1 MWISYKRLPFDY
13 TSLLIDTVI
22 MSGFVPA
29 DGSDLYSVVDLS
41 KKSKNRPTNKE
52 YESRDVEPGIPM
64 YAVVDKSSKK
74 VKKEN
79 DVGKEEK
86 IIESSISAAKVE
98 ESEMNTKNPKHGD
111 RKYNVLWLALI
122 LSIAA
127 IALFVVLIIMQIVA
141 FVKIAAL
148 ESSQGSNNPTMVNP
162 LIQNLDEF
170 VKIFSQNLTSISVKF
185 EERINTYDYAVRN
198 IPSSCADILFHTP
211 SSPSGYYIVR
221 SSTGQLTSVY
231 CDMTRT
237 CGNITG
243 GWMRVAQLDVDNCP
257 TGLKS
262 QSFNGIK
269 TCIRSE
275 EMPGCTSV
283 PYNSFDIQYSK
294 VCGQIRGYGVGTV
307 DGLFGVGRLQ
317 GTSITEDYLDG
328 TSIASSE
335 NHIWS
340 FVSGRCECNSNNRP
354 SFIGKDRTCDDNSPK
369 CSESVLCGSV
379 LWNTNECGETTS
391 FFYKQL
397 SNNITTDINVKVCR
411 DEPRNNEDIA
421 ITIIELYVQ

>member
-1 MWISYKRLPFDY
+1 
-13 TSLLIDTVI
+13 

-41 KKSKNRPTNKE
+41 KKSKNRSTNKE
-52 YESRDVEPGIPM
+52 YESRDVETSIPM

-79 DVGKEEK
+79 DVSKE
-86 IIESSISAAKVE
+86 IDSSISAAKVE
-98 ESEMNTKNPKHGD
+98 ESEMNTKNPKHGN
-111 RKYNVLWLALI
+111 RKYHFLWLALI
-122 LSIAA
+122 LSITT

-148 ESSQGSNNPTMVNP
+148 ESFQGSNNPTMVNP

-185 EERINTYDYAVRN
+185 EERINTYDYAERN
-198 IPSSCADILFHTP
+198 IPSSCADILFHNP
-211 SSPSGYYIVR
+211 SSSSGYYLVR
-221 SSTGQLTSVY
+221 SSTGQLISMY

-237 CGNITG
+237 CGGITG

-257 TGLKS
+257 TGLIS
-262 QSFNGIK
+262 ESFNGIK

-275 EMPGCTSV
+275 ETPGCTSV
-283 PYNSFDIQYSK
+283 PYNPFNIQYSK
-294 VCGQIRGYGVGTV
+294 VCGKIRGYGVGTV
-307 DGLFGVGRLQ
+307 DGLFGGGSLQ
-317 GTSITEDYLDG
+317 GNSITEDYLDG
-328 TSIASSE
+328 ISIASSE

-340 FVSGRCECNSNNRP
+340 FVAGQCECNSRP
-354 SFIGKDRTCDDNSPK
+354 SFIGDDWTCDDNSPK
-369 CSESVLCGSV
+369 CSEGVLCGSV